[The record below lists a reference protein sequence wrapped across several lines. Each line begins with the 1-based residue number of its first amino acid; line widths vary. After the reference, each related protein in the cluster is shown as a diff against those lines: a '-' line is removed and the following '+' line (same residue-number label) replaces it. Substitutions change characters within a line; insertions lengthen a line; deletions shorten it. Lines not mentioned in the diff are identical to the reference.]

1 MDADVHQCE
10 PKVEKDGKQYPPMA
24 KNSPRLAS
32 VRELV
37 GGGKRGKKDYAKD
50 GKDGEEG
57 KAPGA
62 KMTSGGV
69 LRGMLTS
76 VANVASGGLSS
87 YTK

>member
-1 MDADVHQCE
+1 MDADVNQCE
-10 PKVEKDGKQYPPMA
+10 PNVEKDGKQYPPMA
-24 KNSPRLAS
+24 KNSPRLAG
-32 VRELV
+32 VKELV

-69 LRGMLTS
+69 LRGVLTS
-76 VANVASGGLSS
+76 VANMASAGLSS
-87 YTK
+87 YSK

>member
-1 MDADVHQCE
+1 MDADENQCE

-24 KNSPRLAS
+24 KNNPRLAGLK
-32 VRELV
+32 ELV
-37 GGGKRGKKDYAKD
+37 GGRKRGKKDDAMD

-62 KMTSGGV
+62 KTTSGGV
-69 LRGMLTS
+69 LRGVLTS
-76 VANVASGGLSS
+76 LANMASSGLSS